1 MIQFILFSSKD
12 CYSWLSS
19 ILISQQYESKT
30 YLKKLKRLDWQ
41 IRQMNEIAF
50 VNEHV
55 PTPLR
60 RNLLFSYVRQTWMK
74 GIDNTLVI
82 VRLERQIG
90 NGTIEASKKIDAS
103 F

>member
-1 MIQFILFSSKD
+1 MSMYPPPYVI
-12 CYSWLSS
+12 Y
-19 ILISQQYESKT
+19 
-30 YLKKLKRLDWQ
+30 YLG
-41 IRQMNEIAF
+41 
-50 VNEHV
+50 
-55 PTPLR
+55 
-60 RNLLFSYVRQTWMK
+60 SYVRQTWMK